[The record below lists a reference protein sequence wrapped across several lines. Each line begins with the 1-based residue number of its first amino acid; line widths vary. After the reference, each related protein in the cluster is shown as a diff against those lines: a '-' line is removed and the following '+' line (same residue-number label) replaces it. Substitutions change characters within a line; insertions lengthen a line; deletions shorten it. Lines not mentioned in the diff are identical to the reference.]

1 MRRFWPLLPAL
12 ACALAL
18 AAPAAQAAPTGR
30 VLVLLRHAGG
40 TQAQASAAHA
50 FLARTRARAAVT
62 VPEIG
67 LLAAR
72 PPAGRSPAAFARA
85 LRADPSVR
93 SVQLE
98 GTMSL
103 RAVPNDTALTR
114 PETAP
119 GVP

>member
-30 VLVLLRHAGG
+30 VLVLLRHADG
-40 TQAQASAAHA
+40 TRAQASAAHA

-72 PPAGRSPAAFARA
+72 PPAGRPRGPRGPVRPPPSPARCA
-85 LRADPSVR
+85 P
-93 SVQLE
+93 
-98 GTMSL
+98 
-103 RAVPNDTALTR
+103 TR
-114 PETAP
+114 PCAP
-119 GVP
+119 CSSRGR